1 LITNLFISEISVE
14 QAEYV
19 HLSAV
24 KYQNT
29 ANAKKHDGKCTHWEQ
44 WARNEG
50 EVTENLAT
58 RRHFQDACL
67 GHR

>member
-29 ANAKKHDGKCTHWEQ
+29 ANAK
-44 WARNEG
+44 NMM
-50 EVTENLAT
+50 ENALIGNNG
-58 RRHFQDACL
+58 RGMREK
-67 GHR
+67 